1 MGELLKTRK
10 ELTYEMNIATGTKT
24 DASVY
29 TPIPKVRKI
38 SMKQMIKYVVII
50 LVSLM
55 MVLPFV
61 WMLSASIKAESEIFG
76 FPIKWIPETFHWSN
90 YKDVWTRVPFHIY
103 YLNTLKISVI
113 TTILVVINSSLAGY
127 AFAKIKFPESN
138 RLFFIY
144 IATMMIPYQVMMI
157 PQFMLMKELGL
168 VNSHWALILLGAF
181 NPFGV
186 FLFRQFFLAIPDE
199 LLEAARIDGLN
210 EFGIYWRI
218 ILPLSKPAIATL
230 VIFSF
235 MHSWNDFLGPL
246 IYLTSDHLYT
256 LQLGIQHFI
265 TQYNTEYSLL
275 MAAAVSAI
283 VPTIIVYFLAQ
294 DHFIKGVANTG
305 IKG

>member
-1 MGELLKTRK
+1 
-10 ELTYEMNIATGTKT
+10 MNTVTEVP
-24 DASVY
+24 VY
-29 TPIPKVRKI
+29 IPQVKKRKI
-38 SMKQMIKYVVII
+38 SGGKIGKYLVII
-50 LVSLM
+50 LVSLT

-61 WMLSASIKAESEIFG
+61 WMLSASLKAETEIFG
-76 FPIKWIPETFHWSN
+76 FPIKWIPETFQWDN
-90 YKDVWTRVPFHIY
+90 YTKVWTTVPFGLY
-103 YLNTLKISVI
+103 YLNTLKIAVI

-127 AFAKIKFPESN
+127 AFAKIKFPERN

-157 PQFMLMKELGL
+157 PQFMLMSKLGL
-168 VNSHWALILLGAF
+168 VNSHWALIILGTF
-181 NPFGV
+181 SPFGV
-186 FLFRQFFLAIPDE
+186 FLFRQFFLSIPDE
-199 LLEAARIDGLN
+199 LLEAARIDGLS

-218 ILPLSKPAIATL
+218 VLPLSKPAIATL

-235 MHSWNDFLGPL
+235 MHAWNDFLGPL
-246 IYLTSDHLYT
+246 IYLTSDRLYT

-265 TQYNTEYSLL
+265 TEYNTEYSLL

-305 IKG
+305 IK

>member
-1 MGELLKTRK
+1 
-10 ELTYEMNIATGTKT
+10 MNAVTEV
-24 DASVY
+24 SVY
-29 TPIPKVRKI
+29 TPHVKKRKI
-38 SMKQMIKYVVII
+38 SGGKIVKYLVII
-50 LVSLM
+50 LVSLT

-61 WMLSASIKAESEIFG
+61 WMLSASLKAETEIFG
-76 FPIKWIPETFHWSN
+76 FPIKWIPETFHWDN
-90 YKDVWTRVPFHIY
+90 YTKVWTTVPFGLY
-103 YLNTLKISVI
+103 YLNTLKIAVI

-127 AFAKIKFPESN
+127 AFAKIKFPERN

-157 PQFMLMKELGL
+157 PQFMLMNKLGL
-168 VNSHWALILLGAF
+168 VNTHWALIILGTF

-186 FLFRQFFLAIPDE
+186 FLFRQFFLSIPDE
-199 LLEAARIDGLN
+199 LLEAARIDGLS

-218 ILPLSKPAIATL
+218 VLPLSKPAIATL

-235 MHSWNDFLGPL
+235 MHAWNDFLGPL
-246 IYLTSDHLYT
+246 IYLTSDSLYT

-265 TQYNTEYSLL
+265 TEYNTEYSLL

-305 IKG
+305 IK